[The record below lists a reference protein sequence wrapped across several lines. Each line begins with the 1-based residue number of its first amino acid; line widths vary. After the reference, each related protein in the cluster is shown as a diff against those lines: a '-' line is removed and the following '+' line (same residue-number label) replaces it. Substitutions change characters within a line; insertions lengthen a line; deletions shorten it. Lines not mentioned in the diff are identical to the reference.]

1 MKWAVMKWMT
11 VLLALSAAGAAAQP
25 KPYSAEY
32 EVLRNDKPLGRG
44 TVTLSDEGDTWLLS
58 SVTRG
63 TQGLASLAGVEIVE
77 KSILQWR
84 DGRPETLDYRYRQEA
99 AWKKRE
105 RSVRV
110 DPGHGRITSRDKDEM
125 HEFVYQPFVLD
136 RQAVALAMANDLAQ
150 GKRGELVY
158 TVVDRDQFGAQT
170 YRVADAEETVDT
182 PAGPQRAL
190 RVQRVREGERTRVTT
205 TWLGVDAG
213 FVPVKIVQR
222 EPDGDAFEMR
232 LVALK
237 R

>member
-1 MKWAVMKWMT
+1 MKWAIL
-11 VLLALSAAGAAAQP
+11 LLALAAASVSAQP

-32 EVLRNDKPLGRG
+32 EVLRNGKRLGRG
-44 TVTLSDEGDTWLLS
+44 TVTLSDEGGTWLLA

-63 TQGLASLAGVEIVE
+63 TKGLASLAGVEIVE
-77 KSILQWR
+77 KSILRWR

-110 DPGHGRITSRDKDEM
+110 DIEHGRVTSRDKDKV
-125 HEFVYQPFVLD
+125 HEFVYEPFVLD
-136 RQAVALAMANDLAQ
+136 RQVVALAMANDLAQ

-170 YRVADAEETVDT
+170 YSVADEETVDT

-190 RVQRVREGERTRVTT
+190 RVQRVREGERARVTT
-205 TWLGVDAG
+205 TWLGLDTD
-213 FVPVKIVQR
+213 FVPVKIVQS
-222 EPDGDAFEMR
+222 EPDGDSFEMR
-232 LVALK
+232 LVSLE